1 MYTEC
6 MRTWITCSV
15 TLALAIGCGA
25 LSASAAESDAEAAAR
40 LRQEIAAVVSDAS
53 WCRNIVNC
61 RVVGLG
67 ARPCGGP
74 EEYVAFSIWNNTG
87 DELRNLVTEYNL
99 LKEELI
105 LDSDVV
111 GTCEALPKPNA
122 DCVQSRCVTVPSAY

>member
-1 MYTEC
+1 MQ
-6 MRTWITCSV
+6 IGKLFSV
-15 TLALAIGCGA
+15 TVAAAIGFGA
-25 LSASAAESDAEAAAR
+25 GQAYAAETDAEAAAR
-40 LRQEIAAVVSDAS
+40 LRDEISAVISDAS

-99 LKEELI
+99 LREDLM
-105 LDSDVV
+105 LDSDEV
-111 GTCEALPKPNA
+111 GTCEILPKPNA
-122 DCVQSRCVTVPSAY
+122 DCVQSRCVTVPAAN

>member
-1 MYTEC
+1 MYTEP
-6 MRTWITCSV
+6 MRIWISFSV
-15 TLALAIGCGA
+15 TFALAIGFGPPP
-25 LSASAAESDAEAAAR
+25 ASAAESDAEAAAR

-111 GTCEALPKPNA
+111 GTCEVLPKPNA
-122 DCVQSRCVTVPSAY
+122 DCVHSRCVTVPTVD

>member
-1 MYTEC
+1 
-6 MRTWITCSV
+6 MRTLLSSSV
-15 TLALAIGCGA
+15 TFAFAIGFA
-25 LSASAAESDAEAAAR
+25 PPIVSAAESDAEAAAR

-99 LKEELI
+99 LKEELM
-105 LDSDVV
+105 LDSEAV
-111 GTCEALPKPNA
+111 GTCEVLRKPNA
-122 DCVQSRCVTVPSAY
+122 DCVQSRCVTVPSAN

>member
-1 MYTEC
+1 
-6 MRTWITCSV
+6 MRIRKS
-15 TLALAIGCGA
+15 
-25 LSASAAESDAEAAAR
+25 LSLTFAVAVGFAWPAASAAESDAEAASR
-40 LRQEIAAVVSDAS
+40 LRQEIAVVIKDAS

-99 LKEELI
+99 LREELM
-105 LDSDVV
+105 LDSDEV
-111 GTCEALPKPNA
+111 GTCEVLPKPNA
-122 DCVQSRCVTVPSAY
+122 NCLQSRCVTAP

>member
-1 MYTEC
+1 MYTEA
-6 MRTWITCSV
+6 MRIWLFCFV
-15 TLALAIGCGA
+15 TFGFAIGFTTP
-25 LSASAAESDAEAAAR
+25 LASAAESDAAAAER
-40 LRQEIAAVVSDAS
+40 LRQEIAALVSDAS

-87 DELRNLVTEYNL
+87 DALRNLVTEYNL
-99 LKEELI
+99 LREELA

-111 GTCEALPKPNA
+111 GTCEVLPEPNA
-122 DCVQSRCVTVPSAY
+122 DCVQSRCVTVPSAN